1 MKSSDPALLK
11 TAIDAARMAGKVL
24 MASYGKLR
32 NSQISVKSK
41 NDFVTEIDKKSER
54 LIIDRIQKSFPGDR
68 IQAEES
74 GFTPGRPS
82 HATGQSRRMTGRDR
96 LWIIDPLDGTSNYI
110 HQFPMFSIS
119 IAVQENGVLRAGV
132 VYDPLHDELFFA
144 QKGKGAYLNKKRI
157 RVTRVG
163 RLADALM
170 ATGIPFRARE
180 RFEEYLES
188 FKKISVSSVGLRRGG
203 SAALDLA
210 YVACGRFDGFWE
222 IDLSPWDIAAGDL
235 LVREAGGFVSDVWG
249 GPKHLKTGDTLA
261 SNGRIHKEL
270 STITS
275 RIFSSSQKDKTCP
288 SN

>member
-1 MKSSDPALLK
+1 MRSSDQALLK
-11 TAIDAARMAGKVL
+11 VAIEAALAAGKVL

-32 NSQISVKSK
+32 NSQIGVKSK

-54 LIIDRIQKSFPGDR
+54 LIIGRIQKSFPGDR

-74 GFTPGRPS
+74 GFTPG
-82 HATGQSRRMTGRDR
+82 HDR

-110 HQFPMFSIS
+110 HQFPLFSVS
-119 IAVQENGVLRAGV
+119 IAVQKGGVLRAGV

-144 QKGKGAYLNKKRI
+144 QKEKGAYLNKKRI
-157 RVTRVG
+157 RVTRVNL
-163 RLADALM
+163 LADALM

-180 RFEEYLES
+180 RFDEYFKS
-188 FKKISVSSVGLRRGG
+188 FKRISASSVGLRRGG

-235 LVREAGGFVSDVWG
+235 LIQEAGGTVSDIWG
-249 GPKHLKTGDTLA
+249 GSKHLKTGDTLA

-270 STITS
+270 SSITS
-275 RIFSSSQKDKTCP
+275 RIFSPSQKDKTCP
-288 SN
+288 SS

>member
-1 MKSSDPALLK
+1 LRSSDPALLK
-11 TAIDAARMAGKVL
+11 TAVDAALAAGKVL

-54 LIIDRIQKSFPGDR
+54 LIIGRIQKNFPGDR

-74 GFTPGRPS
+74 GFTPG
-82 HATGQSRRMTGRDR
+82 HDR

-110 HQFPMFSIS
+110 HQFPLFSVS
-119 IAVQENGVLRAGV
+119 IAVQEAGVLRAGV

-157 RVTRVG
+157 RVTRVD
-163 RLADALM
+163 RLANALM

-180 RFEEYLES
+180 RFDEYLES
-188 FKKISVSSVGLRRGG
+188 FKRISVSSVGLRRGG

-222 IDLSPWDIAAGDL
+222 IDLSPWDIAAGEL
-235 LVREAGGFVSDVWG
+235 LTREAGGSVSDVWG
-249 GPKHLKTGDTLA
+249 GPDHLKTGDTLA

-270 STITS
+270 SAITS
-275 RIFSSSQKDKTCP
+275 RIFSASRKDKTCT